1 MHSIKPV
8 MMNVDMACYPIA
20 DKKEPIRIYTLGR
33 FSVKTDHHDDVT
45 RKKSKPLELLK
56 AIIAHGGR
64 QVSCEKIMT
73 SLWPYVDGDCAR
85 RSFDTTLH
93 RLRRLLGDPRAIS
106 LHNGLLTLD
115 TDRVWVDAWAFDRLA
130 GQILKLSCQGQA
142 DLNQLIRQQNELLE
156 YYQGPFL
163 GQEYERPWTLGYR
176 ERLHQR
182 LVRALHQLGDYWIQH
197 KMWDVAIACYEY
209 GIQTDPLRET
219 FYQRLMQLY
228 MRLNRHADTAEIYQR
243 CRKALAFNLGVTPS
257 GDTIALYRQCAE
269 A

>member
-1 MHSIKPV
+1 MHGINPA
-8 MMNVDMACYPIA
+8 MMNVDVPCYSNT
-20 DKKEPIRIYTLGR
+20 DRQVSIRIYTLGR

-64 QVSCEKIMT
+64 QVSCDKIMA

-115 TDRVWVDAWAFDRLA
+115 TNRVWVDAWAFDRLA
-130 GQILKLSCQGQA
+130 GQILKLSRQGQA

-156 YYQGPFL
+156 YYQGPYL
-163 GQEYERPWTLGYR
+163 GQ
-176 ERLHQR
+176 
-182 LVRALHQLGDYWIQH
+182 
-197 KMWDVAIACYEY
+197 
-209 GIQTDPLRET
+209 
-219 FYQRLMQLY
+219 
-228 MRLNRHADTAEIYQR
+228 
-243 CRKALAFNLGVTPS
+243 
-257 GDTIALYRQCAE
+257 
-269 A
+269 